1 MTYEVKW
8 TDTSLRNLKG
18 LTKDVTRR
26 IIEKVESI
34 SKEPFMFVTKLKG
47 FDLYKLRVGDY
58 RVIMNI
64 ERKKM
69 VIFVVDV
76 GHRSVI
82 YRKY

>member
-47 FDLYKLRVGDY
+47 FDLYKLKVGDY